1 MSIKNSKNYLGI
13 LTGTSMDSIDIVF
26 CNFEKKIP
34 NILLFEQYEY
44 PEKIKSQIRKE
55 FDLLHLLST
64 KFEEKD
70 NWKECEENITN
81 LYISIIKDFIG
92 KNKINEDDISRIGEH
107 GQTAFYD

>member
-13 LTGTSMDSIDIVF
+13 LTGTSMDSIDIAF
-26 CNFEKKIP
+26 CNFEKKLP
-34 NILLFEQYEY
+34 NIFLFEQYKY
-44 PEKIKSQIRKE
+44 PEKIKRQIRKE

-64 KFEEKD
+64 KFEKKD

-92 KNKINEDDISRIGEH
+92 KNKINEDLFLHLCDFCSLK
-107 GQTAFYD
+107 

>member
-13 LTGTSMDSIDIVF
+13 LTGTSMDSIDIAF

-92 KNKINEDDISRIGEH
+92 KNKINEDDRFSKMSNQKI
-107 GQTAFYD
+107 

>member
-13 LTGTSMDSIDIVF
+13 LTGTSMDSIDIAF

-44 PEKIKSQIRKE
+44 PKKIKSQIRKE

-64 KFEEKD
+64 KLK
-70 NWKECEENITN
+70 KRTT
-81 LYISIIKDFIG
+81 G
-92 KNKINEDDISRIGEH
+92 KNVKK
-107 GQTAFYD
+107 T